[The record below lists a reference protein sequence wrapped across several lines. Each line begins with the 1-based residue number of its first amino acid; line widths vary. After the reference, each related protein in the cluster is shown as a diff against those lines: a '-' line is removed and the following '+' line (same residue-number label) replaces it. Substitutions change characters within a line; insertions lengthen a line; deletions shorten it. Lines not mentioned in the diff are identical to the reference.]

1 MSNFVGLKEEYLI
14 SGRTMKAE
22 VDGNYVTIKIGSQH
36 KDMAP
41 FEFEKEPSVF
51 MAALKKF
58 EEVNPGCAPD
68 CLLLQLKDTVIYRY
82 KRIL

>member
-1 MSNFVGLKEEYLI
+1 MADLKGFEEYLI

-22 VDGNYVTIKIGSQH
+22 VDGDLVAIKIGDTH
-36 KDMAP
+36 EGMAP

-51 MAALKKF
+51 MAAIKRF
-58 EEVNPGCAPD
+58 EEKNPGFAAVT
-68 CLLLQLKDTVIYRY
+68 LMLQLKDLVVYRY